1 MFIIFVEGYD
11 DEQFFEKFFSN
22 SKYRIYQYSKKNIKK
37 VNEFIKSLS
46 CISNWNYL
54 FFADSDGMTTEQKV
68 NKLCETYTNLE
79 KEKILIVRYEIE
91 SWYLAGVDESYCI
104 KNKIKFFLQTD
115 NITKEQFNDILPL
128 KRKTRL
134 QMMLDI
140 LLNFDVE
147 IAKIRNDSLYD
158 FIIKKEELD
167 KAV

>member
-22 SKYRIYQYSKKNIKK
+22 SKYSIYQYSQKKNKK

-46 CISNWNYL
+46 CIADWDYI
-54 FFADSDGMTTEQKV
+54 FFADSDGMTSEQKV
-68 NKLCETYTNLE
+68 HKLCETYTNLD
-79 KEKILIVRYEIE
+79 KDKVLIIRYEIE
-91 SWYLAGVDESYCI
+91 SWYLAGIDENYCI

-134 QMMLDI
+134 QVMLDI

-147 IAKIRNDSLYD
+147 IAKTRNGSLCD